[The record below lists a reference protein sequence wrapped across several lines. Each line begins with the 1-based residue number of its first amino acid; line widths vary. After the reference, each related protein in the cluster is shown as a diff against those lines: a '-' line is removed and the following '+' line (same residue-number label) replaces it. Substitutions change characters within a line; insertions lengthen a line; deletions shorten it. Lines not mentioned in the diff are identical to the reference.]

1 MGIGRALRS
10 TSLRLAL
17 GFSLFFAGSA
27 LVLVGFIYWATA
39 GYMDRQIDSTIRAD
53 VDGLADQYVRFG
65 LAGLVASIQSRLATA
80 TDRGAIY
87 VVADP
92 SLHPVAGN
100 LGTWP
105 APAGKNPGW
114 FEVPI
119 EINGRQSIARLHHYL
134 LPGGFHLLVGR
145 DVEDRLR
152 VQSLIVDALLWS
164 VLFTMVLAVGVGF
177 GFRRVLMRRIDSFGR
192 TASGIVA
199 GDLAQR
205 VGLSGTGDEF
215 DQLAET
221 INQMLDRIE
230 RLMEG
235 VRQVSNAIAHDLRTP
250 LARVRGR
257 LERMADELDPST
269 AGREAVEAAIAEL
282 DELMNTFNALLRI
295 AEIDAGAQRQAFA
308 AFDLSAALTDL
319 AELFEAVAE
328 DRGLTFVAT
337 IAPGL
342 TLEGDRHLLAQA
354 IANLLDNAIKYTPG
368 GGRVT
373 LDAVVDGPQVV
384 IAVADD
390 GPGIPADEIGR
401 VRERFYRVE
410 RSRGTPGSGL
420 GLALVDA
427 VARLHDGM
435 LTLDGQRP
443 GLRAALHLPLG
454 HGLLAAA
461 LPKE

>member
-17 GFSLFFAGSA
+17 GFSLLFAGSA

-39 GYMDRQIDSTIRAD
+39 GYMDRQIDSTIRTD
-53 VDGLADQYVRFG
+53 VDGLADQFVRFG
-65 LAGLVASIQSRLATA
+65 LAGLVASIQSRLTTA
-80 TDRGAIY
+80 ADRGAIY

-92 SLHPVAGN
+92 ALRPVAGN
-100 LGTWP
+100 LRVWP
-105 APAGKNPGW
+105 APAGGGTGW

-119 EINGRQSIARLHHYL
+119 EINGRESIARLHHYL

-164 VLFTMVLAVGVGF
+164 VALTAVLAVGVGF
-177 GFRRVLMRRIDSFGR
+177 AFRRVLMRRIDSFGR
-192 TASGIVA
+192 TAAGIVA
-199 GDLAQR
+199 GDLTRR

-221 INQMLDRIE
+221 INQMLERIE

-257 LERMADELDPST
+257 LERMAGGLDPSA
-269 AGREAVEAAIAEL
+269 AGRETIEAAISDL
-282 DELMNTFNALLRI
+282 DELMHTFNALLRI
-295 AEIDAGAQRQAFA
+295 AEIDVGAQRQAFA
-308 AFDLSAALTDL
+308 AFDLSAVLADL
-319 AELFEAVAE
+319 GDLFEAVAE
-328 DRGLTFVAT
+328 DRGLAFDLSVV
-337 IAPGL
+337 PGL
-342 TLEGDRHLLAQA
+342 ILEGDRHLLAQA
-354 IANLLDNAIKYTPG
+354 IANLLDNAIKYTPA

-373 LDAVVDGPQVV
+373 LGALVEGQRVIVAVG
-384 IAVADD
+384 DD
-390 GPGIPADEIGR
+390 GPGIPADEIGK

-427 VARLHDGM
+427 VARLHDGT
-435 LTLDGQRP
+435 LTLADRAP
-443 GLRAALHLPLG
+443 GLQAALNLPLG
-454 HGLLAAA
+454 HGLLKPA

>member
-17 GFSLFFAGSA
+17 GFSLLFAGSA
-27 LVLVGFIYWATA
+27 LVLVGFIYWTTA
-39 GYMDRQIDSTIRAD
+39 GYMDRQVDSTIRTD
-53 VDGLADQYVRFG
+53 VDGLADQYGRFG
-65 LAGLVASIQSRLATA
+65 LAGLVASIQSRLGTA
-80 TDRGAIY
+80 AERGAIY

-92 SLHPVAGN
+92 ALRPVAGN
-100 LGTWP
+100 LGVWP
-105 APAGKNPGW
+105 AQAGRNAGW

-119 EINGRQSIARLHHYL
+119 EINGRESIARLHHYL

-164 VLFTMVLAVGVGF
+164 VLLTAVLAVGVGF
-177 GFRRVLMRRIDSFGR
+177 AFRRVLLRRIDSFGR
-192 TASGIVA
+192 TAAGIVA
-199 GDLAQR
+199 GDLTQR
-205 VGLSGTGDEF
+205 VGLSGAGDEF

-257 LERMADELDPST
+257 LERMAADLDPAV
-269 AGREAVEAAIAEL
+269 AGRETVEEAIAEL

-319 AELFEAVAE
+319 AELFGAVAE
-328 DRGLTFVAT
+328 DRGIGFEVSV
-337 IAPGL
+337 APGM

-354 IANLLDNAIKYTPG
+354 VANLLDNALKYTPA

-373 LDAVVDGPQVV
+373 LTARPDGQMAT

-427 VARLHDGM
+427 VARLHDGT
-435 LTLDGQRP
+435 LTLADGGP
-443 GLRAALHLPLG
+443 GLKAALYLPLG
-454 HGLLAAA
+454 HGLLSPA